1 MIIVAKTAFVGFGEV
16 NTPIDIIIKK
26 CTDSAAA
33 RQAISSQKKLKKA
46 AITPLTYPA
55 ELSDMRAASSL
66 FAKHL
71 PR

>member
-1 MIIVAKTAFVGFGEV
+1 MTKTAFVGFGEV

-46 AITPLTYPA
+46 VITVPIFQVA
-55 ELSDMRAASSL
+55 M
-66 FAKHL
+66 
-71 PR
+71 